1 MVRGG
6 MGKMLVGSR
15 VDERKEKYES
25 GSKGMNNNRLVDTKV
40 WCRVV
45 TLIENEILSGQPQGK
60 KGVRQNQDSES
71 ESREPMILSPCG
83 VPPYVP
89 KDYFR
94 SSRRI

>member
-45 TLIENEILSGQPQGK
+45 TLIENEILSVGNHR
-60 KGVRQNQDSES
+60 VRRVYVRNS
-71 ESREPMILSPCG
+71 ESR
-83 VPPYVP
+83 
-89 KDYFR
+89 FR
-94 SSRRI
+94 E

>member
-45 TLIENEILSGQPQGK
+45 TLIENEILSVGNHR
-60 KGVRQNQDSES
+60 VR
-71 ESREPMILSPCG
+71 R
-83 VPPYVP
+83 VYV
-89 KDYFR
+89 
-94 SSRRI
+94 RIKIPRVKAVNP

>member
-25 GSKGMNNNRLVDTKV
+25 GSKGMNNNRLVDTKA

-45 TLIENEILSGQPQGK
+45 TLIENEILSVGNHR
-60 KGVRQNQDSES
+60 VRRVYE
-71 ESREPMILSPCG
+71 
-83 VPPYVP
+83 YV
-89 KDYFR
+89 
-94 SSRRI
+94 RIKIPRVKAVNP

>member
-25 GSKGMNNNRLVDTKV
+25 GSKGMNNNRQVDTKV

-45 TLIENEILSGQPQGK
+45 TLIENEILSVGNHR
-60 KGVRQNQDSES
+60 VR
-71 ESREPMILSPCG
+71 R
-83 VPPYVP
+83 VYV
-89 KDYFR
+89 
-94 SSRRI
+94 RIKIPRVKAVNP